1 MWIHAKQTDYLMIM
15 HSKYTIPVILL
26 LLCLLLF
33 QCALIE
39 KSDDKKSAG
48 PPPSFGPRTMAVQG
62 YLAEHSTIENVIEA
76 NGNLVANEAVFIKSE
91 LPGKLTRLYFK
102 EGNWV
107 KAGQLLARI
116 DGTQLYV
123 DREKMNVA
131 LELAE
136 SELERG
142 KSLLT
147 INGITQEELD
157 RMENQVKSIQ
167 ADLKI
172 NQVQRNKTRIYAPF
186 SGMLGLKE
194 VSIGAYIT
202 SADPIVQLQQIH
214 PIKLE
219 FEVPEKYLGLIG
231 RGQKLSFTVQGQDE
245 FYEATVY
252 TKGTEISPTTRT
264 FKVRGIT
271 PNRKRELLPGQFANI
286 RLITSVNKEA
296 ILVPTDAVI
305 PVLGGKIVYL
315 AKNGKA
321 VSSNVITGD
330 RKADLIVISEGVTA
344 GDTVLVSGLLAL
356 SNGIPVQI
364 SDLVNQSENSVE

>member
-1 MWIHAKQTDYLMIM
+1 M
-15 HSKYTIPVILL
+15 HSNKTKPGILL
-26 LLCLLLF
+26 FLCLLLF

-39 KSDDKKSAG
+39 KSDDKKNEG
-48 PPPSFGPRTMAVQG
+48 PPAPSGPRAIAVQG
-62 YLAEHSTIENVIEA
+62 YSAEYSTIENVIEA
-76 NGNLVANEAVFIKSE
+76 NGNLVANEEVYIKSE
-91 LPGKLTRLYFK
+91 LPGKLTRIYFK

-116 DGTQLYV
+116 DGTQLSV
-123 DREKMNVA
+123 NRDKMKVA
-131 LELAE
+131 LELAQ

-142 KSLLT
+142 KSLLA
-147 INGITQEELD
+147 IKGITQEELD

-219 FEVPEKYLGLIG
+219 FEVAEKYLGLIS
-231 RGQKLSFTVQGQDE
+231 RGQNLSFTVQGIDKT
-245 FYEATVY
+245 YDAKVY
-252 TKGTEISPTTRT
+252 TKGNEISPTTRT
-264 FKVRGIT
+264 FKVRAIT
-271 PNRKRELLPGQFANI
+271 PNRDRALLPGQFANI
-286 RLITSVNKEA
+286 RLITSINQKA
-296 ILVPTDAVI
+296 IMVPTDAVI
-305 PVLGGKIVYL
+305 PVLDGKIVYISR
-315 AKNGKA
+315 NGKA
-321 VSSNVITGD
+321 LTSTVVTGE
-330 RKADLIVISEGVTA
+330 RKSDLIEITQGVVA

-356 SNGIPVQI
+356 SNGISVSI
-364 SDLVNQSENSVE
+364 SNLVNQSETVDE